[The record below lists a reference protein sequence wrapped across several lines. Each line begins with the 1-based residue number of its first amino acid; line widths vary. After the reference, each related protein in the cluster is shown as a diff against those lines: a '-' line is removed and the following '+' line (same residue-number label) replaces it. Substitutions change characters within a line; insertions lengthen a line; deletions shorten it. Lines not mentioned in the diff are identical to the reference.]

1 MSDGGPSGLGRLRA
15 TLSSSTL
22 EHPRARSRLAI
33 TLVAGIVALV
43 AAVAVGRN
51 VVSSPAPTPRPAPA
65 PSAAAPTPVPV
76 PVAPAP
82 APAADP
88 PGYVRFRDARTGFSI
103 AYPKGWSRV
112 ASREAAVK
120 LLVAKGRATSLLV
133 RVARSP
139 VTSDVT
145 RETLPIV
152 RQLTDSLVR
161 ADGRIQSIV
170 EPQPLVLAGLPG
182 YRYVYTFAT
191 TSGGSGAHIH
201 YFLFK
206 GRRIITL
213 VLQALPA
220 QRLEQD
226 LPLLKRIAETFR
238 ARVP

>member
-1 MSDGGPSGLGRLRA
+1 MNDGGPSGPGRLRA
-15 TLSSSTL
+15 TLSSSL
-22 EHPRARSRLAI
+22 LGHGVRSRLVI

-43 AAVAVGRN
+43 AAVAVGRS
-51 VVSSPAPTPRPAPA
+51 VVSSPAPPTPRPAPA
-65 PSAAAPTPVPV
+65 PSAAAPTPV

>member
-1 MSDGGPSGLGRLRA
+1 MSDGGPAGLGRLRA

-22 EHPRARSRLAI
+22 GHRARSRLAI
-33 TLVAGIVALV
+33 TLVASIVALV
-43 AAVAVGRN
+43 AAVAVGRSI
-51 VVSSPAPTPRPAPA
+51 VSSPAPTPRPAPG
-65 PSAAAPTPVPV
+65 PSAAAPVPV

-82 APAADP
+82 AADP
-88 PGYVRFRDARTGFSI
+88 PAYVRFRDARTGFSI
-103 AYPKGWSRV
+103 AYPKDWSRV
-112 ASREAAVK
+112 ATRDPAVK

-133 RVARSP
+133 RVAGSP

-170 EPQPLVLAGLPG
+170 EPQPLVLDGLPG

-206 GRRIITL
+206 GKRIITL

-226 LPLLKRIAETFR
+226 LPMLKRIAQTFR